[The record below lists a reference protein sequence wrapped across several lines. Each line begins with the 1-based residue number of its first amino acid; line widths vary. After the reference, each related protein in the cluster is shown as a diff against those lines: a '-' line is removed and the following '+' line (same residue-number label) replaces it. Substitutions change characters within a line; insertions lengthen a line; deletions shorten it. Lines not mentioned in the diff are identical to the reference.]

1 MMRDM
6 GAYPLRFGQTLAS
19 NEWIEFHIH
28 KFLTSRFKAYCLRD
42 GEVGRARMGTALIL
56 WAECYRQDPAG
67 SLPDDDVELAQLAGY
82 GADVAA
88 WAAVRGAVLH
98 GWMTCL
104 CEDEA
109 EGQHRLGHS
118 LIAEIA
124 ARSYRRK
131 SGKVAGR
138 EAAAISV
145 DRSRAKRQLEKLGAR
160 LLAAAPEVVDQIVR
174 WCRDSGLWIT
184 EDNVRQGAEVITGQ
198 PLLRVVTTG
207 KVGTFQ

>member
-1 MMRDM
+1 M
-6 GAYPLRFGQTLAS
+6 S
-19 NEWIEFHIH
+19 
-28 KFLTSRFKAYCLRD
+28 
-42 GEVGRARMGTALIL
+42 
-56 WAECYRQDPAG
+56 
-67 SLPDDDVELAQLAGY
+67 GY

-109 EGQHRLGHS
+109 EGQHRLGHP

-145 DRSRAKRQLEKLGAR
+145 DRSRAKRHPDVTGAVRRSR